1 MYFWR
6 AMKGSVIITAG
17 GIGKRMGT
25 DLPKQFL
32 EIQGK
37 PILLHCLEKFHSF
50 NPTLEII
57 ITLPTDWIAYWN
69 ELLNTFQ
76 CEIPHSVSNGGQ
88 ERFHSIQL
96 ALNFCTGDYIM
107 VHDGV
112 RPLVSHETIQR
123 CIEGLNHSDSV
134 IPVLAV
140 KDSLRILTKEGS
152 EMVDRNVYKLVHT
165 PQCFKSNI
173 LKKAYETNYHEGM
186 TDDASVVGLNGTEPF
201 LVDSNEE
208 NIKIT
213 TLSDLAFATALLQFS

>member
-1 MYFWR
+1 
-6 AMKGSVIITAG
+6 MKGSVIITAG

-50 NPTLEII
+50 DSTLEII
-57 ITLPTDWIAYWN
+57 ITLPADWMSYWT
-69 ELLNTFQ
+69 ELLKTFH
-76 CEIPHSVSNGGQ
+76 CEIPHRVSTGGQ
-88 ERFHSIQL
+88 ERFHSIQM
-96 ALNFCTGDYIM
+96 ALSQCTGDFIM

-123 CIEGLNHSDSV
+123 CIEGLAHSDSV

-140 KDSLRILTKEGS
+140 KDSLRVLTKDGS
-152 EMVDRNVYKLVHT
+152 EMVNRNDYKLVHT
-165 PQCFKSNI
+165 PQCFKAEL
-173 LKKAYETNYHEGM
+173 LKKAYQTSFHEGM
-186 TDDASVVGLNGTEPF
+186 TDDASVVGLIGPEPF
-201 LVDSNEE
+201 LVKSNEE

-213 TLSDLAFATALLQFS
+213 TSSDLAIAAALLPFS

>member
-1 MYFWR
+1 
-6 AMKGSVIITAG
+6 MKGSVIITAG

-50 NPTLEII
+50 DSTLEII
-57 ITLPTDWIAYWN
+57 ITLPADWMSYWT
-69 ELLNTFQ
+69 ELLKTFQ
-76 CEIPHSVSNGGQ
+76 CEIPHRVSTGGQ
-88 ERFHSIQL
+88 ERFHSIQM
-96 ALNFCTGDYIM
+96 ALSQCTGDFIM

-123 CIEGLNHSDSV
+123 CIEGLAHSDSV

-140 KDSLRILTKEGS
+140 KDSLRVLTKDGS
-152 EMVDRNVYKLVHT
+152 EMVNRNDYKLVHT
-165 PQCFKSNI
+165 PQCFKAEL
-173 LKKAYETNYHEGM
+173 LKKAYQTSFHEGM
-186 TDDASVVGLNGTEPF
+186 TDDASVVGLIGPEPF
-201 LVDSNEE
+201 LVKSNEE

-213 TLSDLAFATALLQFS
+213 TSSDLAIAAALLPFS

>member
-1 MYFWR
+1 
-6 AMKGSVIITAG
+6 MKGSVIITAG

-50 NPTLEII
+50 DPSLEII
-57 ITLPTDWIAYWN
+57 ITLPTDWISYWN
-69 ELLNTFQ
+69 DLLKAFHCT
-76 CEIPHSVSNGGQ
+76 IPHHVSAGGQ
-88 ERFHSIQL
+88 ERFHSIQM
-96 ALNFCTGDYIM
+96 ALNHCTGDFIM

-123 CIEGLNHSDSV
+123 CIEGLNQSDSV

-140 KDSLRILTKEGS
+140 KDSLRCLTHDGS
-152 EMVDRNVYKLVHT
+152 EMVDRNAYKLVHT
-165 PQCFKSNI
+165 PQCFKGEV
-173 LKKAYETNYHEGM
+173 LKKAYQISFQDGM
-186 TDDASVVGLNGTEPF
+186 TDDASVVEFLGIEPL
-201 LVDSNEE
+201 LVNSNEE

-213 TLSDLAFATALLQFS
+213 TLGDLDFASALLQFS

>member
-1 MYFWR
+1 
-6 AMKGSVIITAG
+6 MKGSVIITAG

-37 PILLHCLEKFHSF
+37 PILLRCLEKFHSF
-50 NPTLEII
+50 DPSLEII
-57 ITLPTDWIAYWN
+57 ITLPADWISYWN
-69 ELLNTFQ
+69 ELITAFH
-76 CEIPHSVSNGGQ
+76 CDIPHHISTGGL

-96 ALNFCTGDYIM
+96 ALSYCTGDFIL

-140 KDSLRILTKEGS
+140 KDSLRFISKAGS
-152 EMVDRNVYKLVHT
+152 EIVNRNDYKLVHT
-165 PQCFKSNI
+165 PQCFKSEV
-173 LKKAYETNYHEGM
+173 LKKAYQTSYQEAM
-186 TDDASVVGLNGTEPF
+186 TDDASVVGLSGIEPY
-201 LVDSNEE
+201 LIDSNEE

-213 TLSDLAFATALLQFS
+213 TLSDLAFASALLQFS

>member
-1 MYFWR
+1 
-6 AMKGSVIITAG
+6 MKGSVIITAG

-50 NPTLEII
+50 DSTLEII
-57 ITLPTDWIAYWN
+57 ITLPADWMSYWT
-69 ELLNTFQ
+69 ELLKSFH
-76 CEIPHSVSNGGQ
+76 CEIPHRVSTGGQ
-88 ERFHSIQL
+88 ERFHSIQM
-96 ALNFCTGDYIM
+96 ALSQCTGDFIM

-123 CIEGLNHSDSV
+123 CIEGLAHSESV

-140 KDSLRILTKEGS
+140 KDSLRALTTTGS
-152 EMVDRNVYKLVHT
+152 EMVDRNAYKLVHT
-165 PQCFKSNI
+165 PQCFNATL
-173 LKKAYETNYHEGM
+173 LKKAYQTSFQEGM
-186 TDDASVVGLNGTEPF
+186 TDDASVVGLIGPEPF
-201 LVDSNEE
+201 LVKSNEE

-213 TLSDLAFATALLQFS
+213 TSSDLAIAAALLPFS

>member
-1 MYFWR
+1 
-6 AMKGSVIITAG
+6 MKGSVIITAG

-50 NPTLEII
+50 DPTFEII
-57 ITLPTDWIAYWN
+57 ITLPEDWISYWT
-69 ELLNTFQ
+69 ELLKTFD
-76 CEIPHSVSNGGQ
+76 CEIPHRVSAGGQ
-88 ERFHSIQL
+88 ERFHSIQF
-96 ALNFCTGDYIM
+96 ALSHCSGDFIM

-123 CIEGLNHSDSV
+123 CIEGLAHSESV

-140 KDSLRILTKEGS
+140 KDSLRVLTKGGS
-152 EMVDRNVYKLVHT
+152 EMVDRNDYKLVHT
-165 PQCFKSNI
+165 PQCFKAEL
-173 LKKAYETNYHEGM
+173 LKKAYQTSFHEGM
-186 TDDASVVGLNGTEPF
+186 TDDASVVGLIGTEPF
-201 LVDSNEE
+201 LVLSNEE

-213 TLSDLAFATALLQFS
+213 TSGDLAIATALLPFS

>member
-1 MYFWR
+1 
-6 AMKGSVIITAG
+6 MKGSVIITAG

-50 NPTLEII
+50 DSTLEII
-57 ITLPTDWIAYWN
+57 ITLPADWMSYWT
-69 ELLNTFQ
+69 ELLKTFH
-76 CEIPHSVSNGGQ
+76 CEIPHRVSTGGQ
-88 ERFHSIQL
+88 ERFHSIQM
-96 ALNFCTGDYIM
+96 ALSQCTGDFIM

-123 CIEGLNHSDSV
+123 CIEGLAHSESV

-140 KDSLRILTKEGS
+140 KDSLRALTTTGS
-152 EMVDRNVYKLVHT
+152 EMVDRNAYKLVHT
-165 PQCFKSNI
+165 PQCFKAEL
-173 LKKAYETNYHEGM
+173 LKKAYQTSFQEGM
-186 TDDASVVGLNGTEPF
+186 TDDASVVGLIGPEPF
-201 LVDSNEE
+201 LVKSNEE

-213 TLSDLAFATALLQFS
+213 TSSDLAIAAALLPFS

>member
-1 MYFWR
+1 
-6 AMKGSVIITAG
+6 MKGSVIITAG

-50 NPTLEII
+50 DPTLEII
-57 ITLPTDWIAYWN
+57 ITLPADWISYWT
-69 ELLNTFQ
+69 ELLKTFH
-76 CEIPHSVSNGGQ
+76 CEIPHHVSAGGQ

-96 ALNFCTGDYIM
+96 ALSHCSGDFIM

-123 CIEGLNHSDSV
+123 CIEGLAYSDSV

-140 KDSLRILTKEGS
+140 KDSLRVLTIDGS
-152 EMVDRNVYKLVHT
+152 EMVDRNAYKLVHT
-165 PQCFKSNI
+165 PQCFKAEL
-173 LKKAYETNYHEGM
+173 LKRAYQTSFHEGM
-186 TDDASVVGLNGTEPF
+186 TDDASVVGLTGTEPF
-201 LVDSNEE
+201 LVISNEE

-213 TLSDLAFATALLQFS
+213 TAGDLAIATALLPFS

>member
-1 MYFWR
+1 
-6 AMKGSVIITAG
+6 MKGSVIITAG

-50 NPTLEII
+50 DSSLEII
-57 ITLPTDWIAYWN
+57 ITLPSDWISYWN
-69 ELLNTFQ
+69 ELIVAFH
-76 CEIPHSVSNGGQ
+76 CKIPHRISAGGL

-96 ALNFCTGDYIM
+96 ALSHCTGDFIM

-134 IPVLAV
+134 IPVLGV
-140 KDSLRILTKEGS
+140 KDSLRFITKDGS
-152 EMVDRNVYKLVHT
+152 EIVNRNAYKLVHT
-165 PQCFKSNI
+165 PQCFKGEV
-173 LKKAYETNYHEGM
+173 LKKAYQTSFQEAM
-186 TDDASVVGLNGTEPF
+186 TDDASVVGLSGIEPY

-213 TLSDLAFATALLQFS
+213 TLSDLAFASALIQFS

>member
-1 MYFWR
+1 
-6 AMKGSVIITAG
+6 MKGSVIITAG

-50 NPTLEII
+50 DPSLEII
-57 ITLPTDWIAYWN
+57 ITLPADWMSYWT
-69 ELLNTFQ
+69 ELLKTFH
-76 CEIPHSVSNGGQ
+76 CEIPHRVSTGGQ
-88 ERFHSIQL
+88 ERFHSIQM
-96 ALNFCTGDYIM
+96 ALSQCTGDFIM

-123 CIEGLNHSDSV
+123 CIEGLAHSESV

-140 KDSLRILTKEGS
+140 KDSLRALTTTGS
-152 EMVDRNVYKLVHT
+152 EMVDRNAYKLVHT
-165 PQCFKSNI
+165 PQCFKAEL
-173 LKKAYETNYHEGM
+173 LKKAYQTSFQEGM
-186 TDDASVVGLNGTEPF
+186 TDDASVVGLIGPEPF
-201 LVDSNEE
+201 LVKSNEE

-213 TLSDLAFATALLQFS
+213 TSSDLAIAAALLPFS